1 MVCREIGRTVRER
14 YWETGDIPAGGSQT
28 QQLTQPLPKG
38 LPVMRPRPQL
48 PQQPPT
54 TREYS
59 RINQTRY
66 GLCLA
71 FIMGFAIWY
80 AVLTELVYQ
89 NLADGL
95 HEEIRALVNRE
106 IVQLIKELN
115 QIHDLIAEAL
125 TGGQKGEIEGGV
137 TQGIIIA

>member
-1 MVCREIGRTVRER
+1 
-14 YWETGDIPAGGSQT
+14 
-28 QQLTQPLPKG
+28 
-38 LPVMRPRPQL
+38 MRPRPQL
-48 PQQPPT
+48 PQQPQQPPT

-89 NLADGL
+89 KLADGL

-137 TQGIIIA
+137 TQGRMYILAMIAGALVAAGLLRILASNNLIEG

>member
-1 MVCREIGRTVRER
+1 
-14 YWETGDIPAGGSQT
+14 
-28 QQLTQPLPKG
+28 
-38 LPVMRPRPQL
+38 
-48 PQQPPT
+48 
-54 TREYS
+54 
-59 RINQTRY
+59 
-66 GLCLA
+66 
-71 FIMGFAIWY
+71 MGFAIWY